1 MTPGTVVTVDF
12 VGATGV
18 KRRPAVIVSTQ
29 TYNNERPDIILA
41 IVTSQI
47 NKATATTDFILKDWS
62 AAGLT
67 KPSAV
72 RIYLGTEQSS
82 RVKSIGK
89 LSEDDWLE
97 VQNCLRLAI
106 EVNA

>member
-1 MTPGTVVTVDF
+1 MTPGIVVTVDF

-29 TYNNERPDIILA
+29 KYNNERPDVILA

-47 NKATATTDFILKDWS
+47 TRATATTDFILKDWS

-67 KPSAV
+67 KPPAA
-72 RIYLGTEQSS
+72 TAKSS
-82 RVKSIGK
+82 G
-89 LSEDDWLE
+89 E
-97 VQNCLRLAI
+97 LAI
-106 EVNA
+106 IHKFSQG

>member
-1 MTPGTVVTVDF
+1 MTPGIVVTVDF

-29 TYNNERPDIILA
+29 KYNNERPDVILA

-47 NKATATTDFILKDWS
+47 TRATATTDFILKDWS

-67 KPSAV
+67 KPPAV

-82 RVKSIGK
+82 RIRLIGK
-89 LSEDDWLE
+89 LSQDDWSE
-97 VQNCLRLAI
+97 VQKRLRLAI